1 MDSSNDLFEG
11 QANASLALLGL
22 TWYVDRRRP
31 NLVGMECVN
40 LVGMERV
47 NLVGVDGCVNLVG
60 GIEGNGWWLNLVE
73 GIED

>member
-1 MDSSNDLFEG
+1 MRQAKRLCRFACR
-11 QANASLALLGL
+11 ANASLALLGL
-22 TWYVDRRRP
+22 TWYVDR
-31 NLVGMECVN
+31 